1 MNCLKYLNRKVDEH
15 KYIPLQ
21 NLSSENVEHNIHG
34 CFFYCRR
41 KRHLIKN
48 TKIKFIKISNDSI
61 VLGDN
66 EKLKYD
72 YILNITTLNEH
83 VLKINFMGNMNIHD
97 GKLNNADN
105 LITILIYFVDEKSR
119 EFTDELLK
127 CIKKYKKLNIF
138 DKSVFKFRT
147 FKMFY
152 KNKK

>member
-21 NLSSENVEHNIHG
+21 NLSCENNEYNIRG
-34 CFFYCRR
+34 CFIYCFK
-41 KRHLIKN
+41 KRNLC
-48 TKIKFIKISNDSI
+48 KITNLKFIKLSNDSI
-61 VLGDN
+61 ILGEN

-105 LITILIYFVDEKSR
+105 LITILIYFVDEKSH
-119 EFTDELLK
+119 EFSDELLK
-127 CIKKYKKLNIF
+127 SIKKYKKLNIF
-138 DKSVFKFRT
+138 DKNVLKFKT